1 MTARRALPVK
11 FTVGLLAVAALLLGG
26 ALPASAHAELEGTDP
41 ADGAVLATVPDEVTL
56 TFGEDLIDQGN
67 AVTATQVGA
76 AQRLALPDPVVDGE
90 TVTVAWPADAD
101 SGEFEVAYRVVSA
114 DGHPIT
120 GAFTFTIAN
129 ATPSAS
135 PSGDASASAAA
146 SASASATTSAVPV
159 GESAAAASASPAAA
173 EPAGPGARL
182 LSWIIG
188 FGLVVLIGVGAGTWF
203 WRRARRS

>member
-1 MTARRALPVK
+1 MTARRALPVA
-11 FTVGLLAVAALLLGG
+11 FLVGLLAVAALLLG

-67 AVTATQVGA
+67 AVTASQVGA
-76 AQRLALPDPVVDGE
+76 AQRLALPDPVVEGE
-90 TVTVAWPADAD
+90 KVTVAWPADAD
-101 SGEFEVAYRVVSA
+101 AGEFEVAFRVVSA

-120 GAFTFTIAN
+120 GAFTFTITG

-146 SASASATTSAVPV
+146 SASAPATASAVPV
-159 GESAAAASASPAAA
+159 GESSAGTSPAAA